1 MTTPEW
7 NNSHN
12 YGQGS
17 GQGYGYQNQNPNQ
30 GAPYGQPGYAGAG
43 PQAGFQPGTV
53 YAPTPPDAPGAV
65 GQGFKG
71 YFQNFGPWFGAAVVY
86 LVLQF
91 VPMIPFTFVIAL
103 SGILEAEG
111 TASLGPIG
119 AAAAFISLL
128 LLGAWVFLVVL
139 WMYANFYH
147 GAVEEANG
155 QRVSFRGLFRFDGGR
170 VGTMVT
176 LAAYG
181 ILVWLGCL
189 FFIIPGLIIAFL
201 LCWVAVIKAEDPSKG
216 IGEAMGES
224 YRLSTQNIGT
234 TLLLVVLLVLL
245 QLAASLIPIVGSLVV
260 LPVLYFA
267 WVLAYR
273 CLTRRPAARW

>member
-7 NNSHN
+7 NNSESRN
-12 YGQGS
+12 Y

-30 GAPYGQPGYAGAG
+30 GTPYGQPGYAGAG
-43 PQAGFQPGTV
+43 PQAGFQSGTV

-91 VPMIPFTFVIAL
+91 LPMIPFAL
-103 SGILEAEG
+103 VVALTGILETEG
-111 TASLGPIG
+111 TASTGSATMG
-119 AAAAFISLL
+119 AAFIVLL
-128 LLGAWVFLVVL
+128 LLGACVFLVGL
-139 WMYANFYH
+139 WMYVNFYH

-176 LAAYG
+176 VAVYG
-181 ILVWLGCL
+181 ILVWLGCF
-189 FFIIPGLIIAFL
+189 FFIIPGLFIAFL
-201 LCWVAVIKAEDPSKG
+201 LCWVPVIKAEDPSKG
-216 IGEAMGES
+216 IGAAMWES

-245 QLAASLIPIVGSLVV
+245 QMAASLIPIVGSLVV
-260 LPVLYFA
+260 LPVLFFA
-267 WVLAYR
+267 WVLTYR
-273 CLTRRPAARW
+273 SLTQRPAARW